1 MGKRIL
7 LIGGNFSP
15 EPTGIGK
22 YNGEMISWLANNGYD
37 CTVIT
42 TYPYYPQWQVQPP
55 YERSKNWF
63 KKEVHPQGKGTFT
76 VYRCPQYVPA
86 EPSGKKR
93 MLQDASFAAAAF
105 IKVMQL
111 VWKKKYDIVI
121 TVAPPF
127 HLGLLAVLYKKLR
140 GASFVYH
147 VQDLQ
152 IEAARDL
159 QMIRSPRLINGL
171 LKLEKLILRQADHVS
186 SIADGMIRKISDKTG
201 REVLYFPNW
210 VDITQFHPLTDKDIL
225 KQSFGFSPT
234 DKIVL
239 YSGAIG
245 EKQGLEALLHAA
257 AAWQHREE
265 VKFLIC
271 GSGPYKA
278 KLQQLA
284 AQLQLKNTI
293 FFPLQPLAE
302 FNRFLNMADV
312 HLVIQKSHASDLVMP
327 SKLTTILA
335 VGGIALITAN
345 EGTGLH
351 DLISRYK
358 MGILVNAEDQEA
370 LRAGIGKAVWEDT
383 ADIARNAR
391 EFAAGHLSISGVMTR
406 FEEQVA

>member
-1 MGKRIL
+1 MAKRVL

-42 TYPYYPQWQVQPP
+42 TYPYYPQWAVQPP
-55 YERSKNWF
+55 YDRIKKRF
-63 KKEVHPQGKGTFT
+63 KKEVAGNITI
-76 VYRCPQYVPA
+76 YRCPQYVPA
-86 EPSGKKR
+86 TPSGKKR
-93 MLQDASFAAAAF
+93 ILQDASFIASAF
-105 IKVMQL
+105 IKVLQL
-111 VWKKKYDIVI
+111 IGARKFDIVI

-140 GASFVYH
+140 GAAVVYH

-159 QMIRSPRLINGL
+159 AMIRSKRLISMM
-171 LKLEKLILRQADHVS
+171 LKLEQLILRNADHVS

-201 REVLYFPNW
+201 REVLLFPNW
-210 VDITQFHPLTDKDIL
+210 VDITKFHPLTDRAAL
-225 KQSFGFSPT
+225 KEAFGFSAT

-245 EKQGLEALLHAA
+245 EKQGLESLLHAA
-257 AAWQHREE
+257 ATWQHRPE

-271 GSGPYKA
+271 GSGPYKI
-278 KLQQLA
+278 KLEQMA
-284 AQLQLKNTI
+284 AQMQLKNTI
-293 FFPLQPLAE
+293 FLPLQPAE
-302 FNRFLNMADV
+302 QFNRFLNMADV

-345 EGTGLH
+345 AGTGLH
-351 DLISRYK
+351 ELVRSHNI
-358 MGILVNAEDQEA
+358 GILIDAENQEA
-370 LRAGIGKAVWEDT
+370 LQAGIGKALWENT

-391 EFAAGHLSISGVMTR
+391 DYAAAHLSISAVMTR
-406 FEEQVA
+406 FKEQVA

>member
-7 LIGGNFSP
+7 LIGGNFAP

-22 YNGEMISWLANNGYD
+22 YNGEMISWLAANGYD

-42 TYPYYPQWQVQPP
+42 TYPYYPQWAVQAP
-55 YERSKNWF
+55 YDRIKKRF
-63 KKEVHPQGKGTFT
+63 KKEVAGNITI
-76 VYRCPQYVPA
+76 YRCPQYVPA
-86 EPSGKKR
+86 VPSGKKR
-93 MLQDASFAAAAF
+93 ILQDASFAASAF
-105 IKVMQL
+105 IKVLQL
-111 VWKKKYDIVI
+111 VWSRKFDIVI

-140 GASFVYH
+140 GATVVYH

-159 QMIRSPRLINGL
+159 AMIRSKRLINMM
-171 LKLEKLILRQADHVS
+171 LKLEQLILRNADHVS

-201 REVLYFPNW
+201 REVLLFPNW
-210 VDITQFHPLTDKDIL
+210 VDISQFHPLTDKAAL
-225 KQSFGFSPT
+225 KEAFGFSAA

-245 EKQGLEALLHAA
+245 EKQGLETLLHVA
-257 AAWQHREE
+257 AAWQHQPDI
-265 VKFLIC
+265 KFLIC
-271 GSGPYKA
+271 GSGPYKV
-278 KLQQLA
+278 KLEQMA
-284 AQLQLKNTI
+284 AQLQLKNTT
-293 FFPLQPLAE
+293 FLPLQPAE
-302 FNRFLNMADV
+302 QFNRFLNMADV

-345 EGTGLH
+345 AGTGLH
-351 DLISRYK
+351 ELVSRHNI
-358 MGILVNAEDQEA
+358 GILIDAENQEA
-370 LRAGIGKAVWEDT
+370 LQAGIGRAISENT

-391 EFAAGHLSISGVMTR
+391 DYAAAHLSISGVMTR
-406 FEEQVA
+406 FKEQVA

>member
-278 KLQQLA
+278 KLEQLA